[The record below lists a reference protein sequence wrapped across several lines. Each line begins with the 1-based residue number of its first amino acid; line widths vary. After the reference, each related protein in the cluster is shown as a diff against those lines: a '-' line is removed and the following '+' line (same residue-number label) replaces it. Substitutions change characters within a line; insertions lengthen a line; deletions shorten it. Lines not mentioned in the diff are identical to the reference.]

1 MSYRIER
8 ILNNNAVVS
17 LDENH
22 QEMVIT
28 GPGIAFQKK
37 YGGYVSAT
45 KVDKIYCLKDKSD
58 NHRLI
63 ELMSKIPDGY
73 IEITENVIQ
82 YCKEN
87 FQYELNENLIVA
99 LTDHM
104 VNAID
109 RYRNGIKFDNKLL
122 WETKQIYPNE
132 FKAGRYVV
140 NELYTL
146 TDILLPDDEAAFIAL
161 HIVNAQKDYMNT
173 NVNEM
178 SKLTKDILH
187 IVKFHYKKDVD
198 HESLDYHRM
207 VSHIKF
213 FVNRIL
219 NNEAIKVNENTELF
233 YTLKNSYPNA
243 AACIDK
249 ISQYLKVQSG
259 YVVKDMERLYLII
272 HISKLYE

>member
-1 MSYRIER
+1 MSYKIER

-17 LDENH
+17 LDEQH
-22 QEMVIT
+22 REMVIT

-37 YGGYVSAT
+37 YGGYVSNE
-45 KVDKIYCLKDKSD
+45 KVDKIYCLKDESD

-63 ELMSKIPDGY
+63 ELISKIPDGY
-73 IEITENVIQ
+73 LEITEKVIVF
-82 YCKEN
+82 CKEHY
-87 FQYELNENLIVA
+87 QYDLNENIMIA

-104 VNAID
+104 VNAIE
-109 RYRNGIKFDNKLL
+109 RYQKGILFDNKLL

-132 FKAGRYVV
+132 FEAGKFVV
-140 NELYTL
+140 HELHTL
-146 TDILLPDDEAAFIAL
+146 TGIVLPDDEAAFIAF

-187 IVKFHYKKDVD
+187 IIKFHYKKDID
-198 HESLDYHRM
+198 YESLDYHRLI
-207 VSHIKF
+207 SHIKF

-219 NNEAIKVNENTELF
+219 HHDDIKVNENPEL
-233 YTLKNSYPNA
+233 YSVLKNSYPNA
-243 AACIDK
+243 TTCIEK
-249 ISQYLKVQSG
+249 IAQYLIVQNN
-259 YVVKDMERLYLII
+259 YAIKDMEKLYLII